1 MNEEIIRVA
10 LLFDKSGLYE
20 RGLIRGIIKY
30 SKLSFSPW
38 KFFHEAPTYTTQD
51 KKPKILD
58 KIRMWQ
64 PDCIVMDG
72 NFLTSDYKSL
82 GIPIIVSASNRIIS
96 NAINIIADDN
106 KIGKLGAQYFIDK
119 GYKNFGYYGTNQI
132 FWSNIRK
139 TSFYQTVNSLNFSF
153 YEFEARL
160 NNEWQNN
167 PSFLSEWMKT
177 LPLPIAIMACSDDF
191 GTQLIIAAKIA
202 QLRIPEDVAILG
214 VDNDEFICDMYDPPM
229 SSIDQ
234 DPESVGFEVA
244 KTIRLLLKD
253 RHLEIKYIIGNS
265 FRIITRRS
273 TDIFAMDDKEVIK
286 ALQYI
291 QKNAEINQI
300 SVEDIVLA
308 TSLSRRVLEMRF
320 RKMLNRSV
328 LQEITRVK
336 IDLICQKLIKT
347 NQSINEI
354 AYSMGFEWVSTFSS
368 YFRKAKKMSPKE
380 FRNQFH
386 SE

>member
-1 MNEEIIRVA
+1 
-10 LLFDKSGLYE
+10 
-20 RGLIRGIIKY
+20 
-30 SKLSFSPW
+30 
-38 KFFHEAPTYTTQD
+38 
-51 KKPKILD
+51 
-58 KIRMWQ
+58 
-64 PDCIVMDG
+64 
-72 NFLTSDYKSL
+72 
-82 GIPIIVSASNRIIS
+82 
-96 NAINIIADDN
+96 
-106 KIGKLGAQYFIDK
+106 
-119 GYKNFGYYGTNQI
+119 
-132 FWSNIRK
+132 
-139 TSFYQTVNSLNFSF
+139 
-153 YEFEARL
+153 
-160 NNEWQNN
+160 
-167 PSFLSEWMKT
+167 
-177 LPLPIAIMACSDDF
+177 
-191 GTQLIIAAKIA
+191 
-202 QLRIPEDVAILG
+202 LG